1 MEPELISK
9 KELLAITGISYGQ
22 LYRWKRKQLIPE
34 SWFIRRSAFTGQ
46 ETFFPKGLVLARV
59 RRILE
64 MKEDLSLDELA
75 EKFAPE
81 LQGLMWHREELAARR
96 IVSEQTLGMLHAV
109 GAADG
114 RVSFRMLFALY
125 AAEKLQR
132 HERLPPAEQ
141 HALLQL
147 LKAEGP
153 VREDEEKEVL
163 WVRKAG
169 VSVFLIVP
177 IGGETRVESGAR
189 LAGRLRLRD
198 CLQELTNK
206 LA

>member
-9 KELLAITGISYGQ
+9 KELLELTGISYGQ

-34 SWFIRRSAFTGQ
+34 AWFIRRSTFTGQ

-64 MKEDLSLDELA
+64 MKEELSLDELA

-81 LQGLMWHREELAARR
+81 LYELAWRREELTARR
-96 IVSEQTLGMLHAV
+96 IVSEQTLRMLHAE
-109 GAADG
+109 GAGDG
-114 RVSFRMLFALY
+114 RVPFRLLFALY

-132 HERLPPAEQ
+132 LERIPPAEQ
-141 HALLQL
+141 SALLQL

-153 VREDEEKEVL
+153 AREDEDKEVL

-169 VSVFLIVP
+169 VSLFLVVP
-177 IGGETRVESGAR
+177 SGGEMRVETGAR
-189 LAGRLRLRD
+189 LAARLRLRD

>member
-9 KELLAITGISYGQ
+9 KELLELTSISYGQ

-34 SWFIRRSAFTGQ
+34 AWFIRRSTFTGQ

-59 RRILE
+59 RKILD
-64 MKEDLSLDELA
+64 MKEELSLDELA
-75 EKFAPE
+75 EKFTPE
-81 LQGLMWHREELAARR
+81 LHELTWRREELTARR
-96 IVSEQTLGMLHAV
+96 IVSEQTLGLLRLES
-109 GAADG
+109 AADG

-125 AAEKLQR
+125 ASEKLQR
-132 HERLPPAEQ
+132 HERIPPAEQ

-153 VREDEEKEVL
+153 AREDEDKEVL

-169 VSVFLIVP
+169 VSLFLVVP
-177 IGGETRVESGAR
+177 FGGEARVETDAR
-189 LAGRLRLRD
+189 LAARLRLRE